1 MTDQQLLALFDK
13 MSESE
18 RNDVLLFMAELTPAP
33 QQKLSA

>member
-18 RNDVLLFMAELTPAP
+18 RNDMLLLMAELTPTP
-33 QQKLSA
+33 KQKLSA